1 MMPLA
6 EALKLAENS
15 GQDLIEIAPNTKPP
29 VARVMDFGR
38 WQYRKEKELRKAQH
52 GIKTSGVKGI
62 RVRLGTSPHDITLKM
77 TRAIT
82 FLKEGHKIKLDLN
95 LRGREKYLN
104 PQFIKNRLSS
114 IINGI
119 PIPVVVIE
127 GPKKGPRGLTVML
140 ELDKKKNAKNKQIA
154 RQTRENH
161 EDRQNPV
168 SQTGEGSL
176 QRESAGAET
185 TAPETLAGTSD

>member
-1 MMPLA
+1 MPLA
-6 EALKLAENS
+6 EALKLAEDR
-15 GQDLIEIAPNTKPP
+15 GQDLIEIAPNAKPP
-29 VARVMDFGR
+29 VARIMDFGR

-62 RVRLGTSPHDITLKM
+62 RVRLGTSPHDIALKI
-77 TRAIT
+77 TRAVA

-104 PQFIKNRLSS
+104 PQFIKNRLTYV
-114 IINGI
+114 INQ
-119 PIPVVVIE
+119 IPVPVFIAE

-140 ELDKKKNAKNKQIA
+140 ELDKKKDAKNKQID

-161 EDRQNPV
+161 EDRQNTPA
-168 SQTGEGSL
+168 QTGGGSL
-176 QRESAGAET
+176 QRESAGAKT
-185 TAPETLAGTSD
+185 ITPETVAGAGYR

>member
-1 MMPLA
+1 MPLS
-6 EALKLAENS
+6 EALKLAEDH
-15 GQDLIEIAPNTKPP
+15 GQDLIEIAPGAKPP
-29 VARVMDFGR
+29 VARIMDFGR
-38 WQYRKEKELRKAQH
+38 WQYRKEKELRKAQR
-52 GIKTSGVKGI
+52 GIKTSEVKGV
-62 RVRLGTSPHDITLKM
+62 RVRLGTSPHDIALKM
-77 TRAIT
+77 ARAAA

-114 IINGI
+114 IIKKV
-119 PIPVVVIE
+119 PVPTLIVE

-140 ELDKKKNAKNKQIA
+140 ELDKRKNVKDQQIA

-161 EDRQNPV
+161 EDRQNPA

-176 QRESAGAET
+176 QRESAEAET
-185 TAPETLAGTSD
+185 TGAQTLAGAEH

>member
-1 MMPLA
+1 MPLS
-6 EALKLAENS
+6 EALKLAEDR
-15 GQDLIEIAPNTKPP
+15 GHDLIEIAPGAKPP
-29 VARVMDFGR
+29 VARIMDFGR
-38 WQYRKEKELRKAQH
+38 WQYRKEKELRKAQR
-52 GIKTSGVKGI
+52 GIKTSEVKGI
-62 RVRLGTSPHDITLKM
+62 RVRLGTSPHDIALKM
-77 TRAIT
+77 TRAAA

-114 IINGI
+114 IISKV
-119 PIPVVVIE
+119 PVPTLVVE

-140 ELDKKKNAKNKQIA
+140 ELDKRKNVQDQQIA

-161 EDRQNPV
+161 EDRQNLA

-185 TAPETLAGTSD
+185 TGAQTLAGAEH